1 MSQPIQM
8 RIAHQV
14 AGRTRL
20 VATDTVTLDVLVA
33 CRDRLAETEGVRVE
47 ARPGSRSLVVN
58 HGQAWASLSGVLEQ
72 AGVSITSHAPH
83 TPVEQTKALL
93 ATLNDTMGRA
103 TAGRFDLINITFVV
117 LVLGGLL
124 QASRGNLG
132 GPAAT
137 LFTQAL
143 SIALLCGRR
152 AS

>member
-1 MSQPIQM
+1 MSEPIQM

-20 VATDTVTLDVLVA
+20 VAIEAVSFDTLA
-33 CRDRLAETEGVRVE
+33 SCRDRLAGTEGVRVE

-58 HGQAWASLSGVLEQ
+58 HGQSWDSLAVALGQ
-72 AGVSITSHAPH
+72 AGVSITAPAPH
-83 TPVEQTKALL
+83 SPIDQTKALL
-93 ATLNDTMGRA
+93 TTLNDTMGRA
-103 TAGRFDLINITFVV
+103 TAGRFDLINIAFVV

>member
-1 MSQPIQM
+1 MSEPIQM
-8 RIAHQV
+8 RVAHQV

-20 VATDTVTLDVLVA
+20 VAVEAVTVDALA
-33 CRDRLAETEGVRVE
+33 SCRDRLAEVEGVRVE
-47 ARPGSRSLVVN
+47 ARPASRSLVVN
-58 HGQAWASLSGVLEQ
+58 HDQAWGALSGALEQ
-72 AGVSITSHAPH
+72 AGVSIAAPAPH
-83 TPVEQTKALL
+83 TPIEHTQALL
-93 ATLNDTMGRA
+93 TTLNDTMGRA
-103 TAGRFDLINITFVV
+103 TSGRFDLINIAFVV